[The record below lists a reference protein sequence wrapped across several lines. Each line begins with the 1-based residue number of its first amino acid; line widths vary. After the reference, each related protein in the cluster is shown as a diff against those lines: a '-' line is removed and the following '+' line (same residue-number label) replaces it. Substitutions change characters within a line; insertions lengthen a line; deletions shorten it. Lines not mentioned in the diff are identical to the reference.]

1 MERISEADWKL
12 FRKLREG
19 ALERFCDR
27 VLSEVGR
34 LAADPG
40 QTSHERYLAVYKLLH
55 RQDKKLGDMFDNPR
69 RSRALLQ
76 LALMR
81 SWDLFTDEEFAR
93 FSPETRARLHRLLD
107 LR

>member
-12 FRKLREG
+12 FRKLKEG
-19 ALERFCDR
+19 ALERFCER

-34 LAADPG
+34 LAAEPG
-40 QTSHERYLAVYKLLH
+40 QTSHERYLAVHKLL
-55 RQDKKLGDMFDNPR
+55 RKQDKKRGNMFDNFK
-69 RSRALLQ
+69 RSEALLQ

-81 SWDLFTDEEFAR
+81 SQDLFTEEEYAR
-93 FSPETRARLHRLLD
+93 FSPETRARLQRLLD